1 MSVWSCPICKGSMHQ
16 ETRMFRCIS
25 GHTFD
30 IAKSGYVNLLPVQK
44 KKTKNPGDN
53 IQMVRARRSFL
64 DKGYYSPL
72 LEKLCQVVKSS
83 FPVGGMLL
91 DAGCGEGY
99 YTSGVFNYFND
110 GNFAPNVYGVDIS
123 KYAVDI
129 AAKQCKQGKF
139 AVGSIF
145 NLPVSDK
152 CCNAVMSLFAPY
164 CGGEFHRVLKSNGIM
179 TLVIPNE
186 YHLIELKQAIYDKPY
201 LNEVKDTELEGFC
214 LKTKETVDAE
224 ILLSTPGDIQNL
236 FAMTPYYYKTGRKE
250 QEKLFSL
257 TELKTQISFIIL
269 QYQKK
274 G

>member
-1 MSVWSCPICKGSMHQ
+1 MSVWSCPICKESVHQ
-16 ETRMFRCIS
+16 EARMLRCIN

-30 IAKSGYVNLLPVQK
+30 MAKSGYINLLPVQK

-64 DKGYYSPL
+64 DKGYYNTL
-72 LEKLCQVVKSS
+72 LEKLCQVVKNS
-83 FPVGGMLL
+83 FSAGGILL

-99 YTSGVFNYFND
+99 YTSGVFNYLND
-110 GNFAPNVYGVDIS
+110 SGLAPNIYGVDIS

-129 AAKQCKQGKF
+129 AAKRCKQGKF

-152 CCNAVMSLFAPY
+152 CCNAIMSLFAPY
-164 CGGEFHRVLKSNGIM
+164 CGEEFNRVLKPNGIM

-186 YHLIELKQAIYDKPY
+186 RHLIELKQAIYDKPY

-214 LKTKETVDAE
+214 LKAKETVDAE
-224 ILLSTPGDIQNL
+224 IVLSTSEDIQNL